1 MVTQND
7 LYNETTDLYLDLL
20 QEAQQ
25 VEDRKLI
32 RMIRSRLKDLRE
44 PATATADG
52 CEVILFPRV
61 AVPNL
66 APVVEERDFWPKFAH
81 QQIAVIFSTYFIL
94 VTAFSIFQ

>member
-1 MVTQND
+1 MVTQD
-7 LYNETTDLYLDLL
+7 DIYNETTDLYLDIL

-32 RMIRSRLKDLRE
+32 QMIRSRLRDLRE

-52 CEVILFPRV
+52 CEVILFPR
-61 AVPNL
+61 AALPNL
-66 APVVEERDFWPKFAH
+66 APVEEPDFWPKFAR
-81 QQIAVIFSTYFIL
+81 QQVAVIFSTYFVI